1 MSSLSFE
8 EGVVYTLTGFS
19 FTTQSTCFTS
29 TTVQILTSDEGV
41 VYTVTVEVVSPD
53 GHVGRSAALLF
64 TAAARY
70 SVYLLYW
77 YKSTISDA
85 AGARHSDPY
94 RDLVCTFA
102 SSVWGLTLVY
112 AALSHWCMR
121 P

>member
-19 FTTQSTCFTS
+19 FATQFTCFTS

-41 VYTVTVEVVSPD
+41 VYTVEVVSPD

-70 SVYLLYW
+70 SLYLLYW

-85 AGARHSDPY
+85 AGVRQSDPY
-94 RDLVCTFA
+94 RDLVCMFA
-102 SSVWGLTLVY
+102 SSVWGLTLVHGI
-112 AALSHWCMR
+112 LR
-121 P
+121 

>member
-19 FTTQSTCFTS
+19 FATQFTCFTS

-41 VYTVTVEVVSPD
+41 VCTLTVEVVSPD
-53 GHVGRSAALLF
+53 GRVERSAALLF

-70 SVYLLYW
+70 SLYLLYW

-85 AGARHSDPY
+85 AGVRHSDPY
-94 RDLVCTFA
+94 RDLVCMFA
-102 SSVWGLTLVY
+102 SSVWGLTLVHGI
-112 AALSHWCMR
+112 LR
-121 P
+121 